1 MNREVLFA
9 KTLEEVKTLAKDQ
22 GGFVTEEQ
30 VKEAFETLDLDNEQL
45 QMVFDYLVKHKVGIG
60 EPVDLDD
67 YLTEEEKN
75 EYTTYCKKGNKE

>member
-75 EYTTYCKKGNKE
+75 YLQMYQPTFS